1 MKNLTL
7 IAALVSLT
15 WGCAKVRDANTI
27 GDGDQERIEKSFL
40 TGLSAEAGND
50 VRQFSDFKNRFNPVA
65 KKANGK
71 LWLHKV
77 TVTNVS
83 SIGGPVFIGY
93 QSNLK
98 AGYFKF
104 SKDSLEFMSA
114 LNSNRVS
121 DNKLDDVIYVW
132 DGISH
137 SEYRY
142 RESNGRPT
150 NSLEEDKYIPW
161 SSKSFF
167 KIDWAKDAQLNWSV
181 ESLGGGRCWKVVSSQ
196 TIPESR
202 KYESKYIE
210 FTKKTT
216 YKNDCGASSFRGAY
230 RGTNTFQAEYTYS
243 FKLYENEENAA
254 EKYEPYVYNGEFDPL
269 IQKYGYFKTV
279 FEEMKD
285 DGRFKANFLMN
296 RWNPKKNVHMFHF
309 APGFP
314 EQFKWI
320 YKTNALKRDPYGKPV
335 IGVIDQMNKVL
346 KESGVK
352 MRFSIEDA
360 PEGVNFGDLR
370 YSFIK
375 YMVEPN
381 GSSPLGYGPSDANP
395 FTGELISANSMV
407 WTSSLQY
414 YVELIEEWI
423 KRGDLEEGSGQSI
436 YTEMDKIMES
446 KSADF
451 IADWTETA
459 KDLQPNTYA
468 GNLFKK
474 MLPDFTY
481 AVTYWAPFTAGH
493 SFDENGY
500 VLLPDEETQIFEFKD
515 LARLQDKFGRFIDR
529 KELRM
534 LKSVNLHGQEHVDQV
549 RKPLSDNDTTIYG
562 ADLALAGVKD
572 LILDGKTAREVVD
585 TILYRV
591 AIHEFGHNMNLRHN
605 FYGSVDKNNFE
616 EGENLQVT
624 NPDGSTSVRHYPAVS
639 SSVMDYLSLQG
650 EMHTSYGWEAYDKA
664 ALAYAY
670 TAGKVD
676 HSKEVYPSDHA
687 LAGEEKHFLYCTD
700 EHRYT
705 NALCNAWD
713 SGFTPTEIVMSLID
727 TYQKSYFTINRR
739 FDRAYWDTTSYDS
752 RIFGTMWNIKKFIM
766 LDQAAFTY
774 GNKEL
779 GVAFKKHGVSKIQEP
794 KVFEPISRDIK
805 RAIKISVAFY
815 NAVLQ
820 QSNVERQYF
829 SEYDGPTGA
838 LLRKGIFADKL
849 YATYFLLGDDSF
861 ASNPNVNVSFASYL
875 EYSDDPD
882 VGNAIKKVTENLLT
896 ERVDAEPGFINFGR
910 LLYADSATNYYNQN
924 DAALASRFQMT
935 CYPVEKF
942 IKSFGLNPYS
952 YTYAGEAEP
961 VTLVADTLNVV
972 SLPDSADLSGTVFSN
987 ELSEIGFAFVDG
999 RVYVAS
1005 KAENEIAFTVINK
1018 LKEAYQFGEGDS
1030 SDRIG
1035 IRKSDIRDT
1044 RFLYRAMTGAED
1056 YCL

>member
-7 IAALVSLT
+7 ILALVSLT
-15 WGCAKVRDANTI
+15 LSCAKVREENTP
-27 GDGDQERIEKSFL
+27 GDGNQDRIEKTYL
-40 TGLSAEAGND
+40 TGISAEKSSD
-50 VRQFSDFKNRFNPVA
+50 VRQFSDFKNRFNPISKA
-65 KKANGK
+65 ANGK

-83 SIGGPVFIGY
+83 SLGGPVFIGY
-93 QSNLK
+93 QSDVK

-104 SKDSLEFMSA
+104 NKDSLEFMSVV
-114 LNSNRVS
+114 NSNRVS
-121 DNKLDDVIYVW
+121 DGKLDDVVYIW
-132 DGISH
+132 DVDH

-142 RESNGRPT
+142 RESDGRPT
-150 NSLEEDKYIPW
+150 NSLEEDSYVPW
-161 SSKSFF
+161 SNKSFF
-167 KIDWAKDAQLNWSV
+167 KIDWAKSAKTLWSV
-181 ESLGGGRCWKVVSSQ
+181 EGLGGCWKIINSY

-202 KYESKYIE
+202 KYEEDYVE
-210 FTKKTT
+210 FTKKHT
-216 YKNDCGASSFRGAY
+216 YENTCGYSSYRQAY
-230 RGTNTFQAEYTYS
+230 RGIKTFQAEYTYS
-243 FKLYENEENAA
+243 FKLYKNEAKSA
-254 EKYEPYVYNGEFDPL
+254 EKYKPYVYNGEFDPL

-279 FEEMKD
+279 YEEMKD

-296 RWNPKKNVHMFHF
+296 RWNPNKALHTFYF

-320 YKTNALKRDPYGKPV
+320 YKTDPLKKDPYGKPV
-335 IGVIDQMNKVL
+335 IGVMDQTNKVL
-346 KESGVK
+346 ADAGVK
-352 MRFSIEDA
+352 MRFEIKDA
-360 PEGVNFGDLR
+360 PEGINFGDLR

-375 YMVEPN
+375 FMVEPN
-381 GSSPLGYGPSDANP
+381 GSSPLGYGPSDTNP
-395 FTGELISANSMV
+395 FTGELIAANSMV

-414 YVELIEEWI
+414 YVQLIDEWI
-423 KRGDLEEGSGQSI
+423 KRGDLDEGSSQSI
-436 YTEMDKIMES
+436 YTEMDKIMGTTSE
-446 KSADF
+446 DF
-451 IADWTETA
+451 ISEWTETS

-468 GNLFKK
+468 GHLFKK

-481 AVTYWAPFTAGH
+481 GLTYWAPFTAGH
-493 SFDENGY
+493 TLDENGKV
-500 VLLPDEETQIFEFKD
+500 VLPLEETQVFEFKD
-515 LARLQDKFGRFIDR
+515 QERLQAKFGRFLNNA
-529 KELRM
+529 ELKM
-534 LKSVNLHGQEHVDQV
+534 LKSVDVHGHKHVDQI
-549 RKPLSDNDTTIYG
+549 RTPLSDNDTTIYS
-562 ADLALAGVKD
+562 ADFALNGVKGM
-572 LILDGKTAREVVD
+572 IVDGKTAQEVID

-591 AIHEFGHNMNLRHN
+591 AVHEFGHNMNLRHN
-605 FYGSVDKNNFE
+605 FYGSVDKNNFDK
-616 EGENLQVT
+616 GENLSATNAEGVT
-624 NPDGSTSVRHYPAVS
+624 ETRHYPAVS

-650 EMHTSYGWEAYDKA
+650 EMHTSYDWEAYDKA
-664 ALAYAY
+664 ALTYAY

-676 HSKEVYPSDHA
+676 HSKDEYPAGHA
-687 LAGEEKHFLYCTD
+687 LAGEKKHFLYCTD
-700 EHRYT
+700 EHRGT
-705 NALCNAWD
+705 NALCNTWD
-713 SGFTPTEIVMSLID
+713 LGSTPTEIVMSLID

-739 FDRAYWDTTSYDS
+739 FDRAYWDTSSYDS

-766 LDQAAFTY
+766 LDQSTFTY

-779 GVAFKKHGVSKIQEP
+779 GEAFKKHGVSKIQEP
-794 KVFEPISRDIK
+794 KVFEPITRDIK

-849 YATYFLLGDDSF
+849 YATYFLLGDDAF
-861 ASNPNVNVSFASYL
+861 MYNPNVNVSYASYL

-910 LLYADSATNYYNQN
+910 MLYADSATNYYNQN
-924 DAALASRFQMT
+924 NAALASRFQMT

-942 IKSFGLNPYS
+942 TKHFGLNPYL
-952 YTYAGEAEP
+952 YTYKGDVES
-961 VTLVADTLNVV
+961 VTLVADTLNVAN
-972 SLPDSADLSGTVFSN
+972 LPATADLSNTIFAN
-987 ELSEIGFAFVDG
+987 EFSEIGFALVDG

-1030 SDRIG
+1030 SDKIG
-1035 IRKSDIRDT
+1035 IRKSDVRDT

-1056 YCL
+1056 YCI